1 MVTGC
6 APFFLLGL
14 LGVALGSWFFGSHLM
29 ARVTGLLILAI
40 FLTYFALLNW
50 TAQINLRNREEQ
62 DGETSPDTQSSGSLH
77 LDRDKRIPFT
87 GEDRREWAHY
97 LRTEGRLLWLG
108 VFILVIVLII
118 LIARG

>member
-6 APFFLLGL
+6 APFFLIGL

-40 FLTYFALLNW
+40 FLGYFALLNW

-62 DGETSPDTQSSGSLH
+62 HGEPSPSTQSAVSPH
-77 LDRDKRIPFT
+77 LDRDTRIPFT
-87 GEDRREWAHY
+87 SEDRKEWAHY
-97 LRTEGRLLWLG
+97 LQTEGRLLWLG